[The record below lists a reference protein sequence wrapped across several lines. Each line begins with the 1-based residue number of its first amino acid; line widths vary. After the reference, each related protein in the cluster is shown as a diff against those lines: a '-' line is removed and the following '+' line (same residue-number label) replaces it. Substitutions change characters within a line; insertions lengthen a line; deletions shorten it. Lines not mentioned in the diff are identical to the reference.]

1 MCYVCAYMSK
11 FVSSYVYTCHCYSK
25 ENRKDEMLSCSR
37 HLSPIFLTTFKPC
50 SRNFLFYFIYF
61 PYFMLMQIKPNLYSE
76 ERKVE
81 AEVLSGRH

>member
-1 MCYVCAYMSK
+1 MFILVIVTAK
-11 FVSSYVYTCHCYSK
+11 RKV
-25 ENRKDEMLSCSR
+25 KDEMLSCSR

-50 SRNFLFYFIYF
+50 SRNFFFYFIF
-61 PYFMLMQIKPNLYSE
+61 SYFMLMQIKPNLYSE